1 MIIVNKKKTR
11 RLFLAFVA
19 VCLASLACAPAF
31 AAAKTLTFSY
41 ETEMPALDPQKSN
54 SAPSFTVITHVFE
67 NLVRRKEGQVVP
79 GAAHKWETSEDGKTI
94 TFHLRDFKWSDGK
107 PVTAHDYEYTDKRM
121 LDPATASEY
130 AFAAYYIKGAEEFNL
145 GKVKDASSVGVKAT
159 DDKTI
164 VFTLKEPT
172 PYFIGYLGHGSFAPS
187 RKDLVEKYGPA
198 YATEANRA
206 VYNGPFILSQW
217 KHENTKVFTKNPGY
231 WNKDAIKLD
240 KVEYMV
246 IPDTATALNMF
257 ESGEFDVV
265 DIPSNLFK
273 QYQDQGKVKLFYN
286 GALDWI
292 KVNVR
297 KNPEK
302 PWLANKDFRL
312 ALGWAIDRE
321 SYCNTSTKGLY
332 TPALRF
338 ILPIIQG
345 VNGQYGKEFPLDFYT
360 PKGDVKKAQ
369 EHLKKALS
377 ELKLDSPSKITV
389 EYLIQDQEETRLMAE
404 TLQQQLQKNLGI
416 NVKIKL
422 VTRKQR
428 AEMEHKKEYDL
439 VYAGWMPDYDDPMSY
454 EEIWTTDA
462 SHNNSGYASP
472 VYDKL
477 VKGAMVEK
485 DPKKRMQ
492 MIFDA
497 EKTILADAPLIPLQL
512 RRKAWM
518 HNPNLTGFSRP
529 LIGAEYDFTFA
540 AFK

>member
-1 MIIVNKKKTR
+1 MMRKKNGK
-11 RLFLAFVA
+11 RLLLAFIA
-19 VCLASLACAPAF
+19 ICLAMLICAPAF
-31 AAAKTLTFSY
+31 AASKTLTFSY
-41 ETEMPALDPQKSN
+41 ETEIPALDPQKSN
-54 SAPSFTVITHVFE
+54 SAPSFTVISHVFE
-67 NLVRRKEGQVVP
+67 NLVRLKEGKVIP
-79 GAAHKWETSEDGKTI
+79 GAAQKWETSQDGRTI

-107 PVTAHDYEYTDKRM
+107 PVTAHDYEYTIKRM

-130 AFAAYYIKGAEEFNL
+130 AFAAYYIAGAEAFNL
-145 GKVKDASSVGVKAT
+145 GKTKDASTVGVKAK
-159 DDKTI
+159 DDKTLVI
-164 VFTLKEPT
+164 TLKEPT
-172 PYFIGYLGHGSFAPS
+172 PYFIGYLGHGSFAPA

-206 VYNGPFILSQW
+206 AYNGPFILSEW
-217 KHENTKVFTKNPGY
+217 KHENTKIFTKNPGY
-231 WNKDAIKLD
+231 WNKNAIKLD

-257 ESGEFDVV
+257 EGGEFDVV

-292 KVNVR
+292 KINVK

-302 PWLANKDFRL
+302 PWLANKNFRL

-338 ILPIIQG
+338 ILPIIHG

-369 EHLKKALS
+369 DYMKKALA
-377 ELKLDSPSKITV
+377 ELKIDSPSKITV

-439 VYAGWMPDYDDPMSY
+439 VYAGWMPVYDDPMSY
-454 EEIWTTDA
+454 EEIWTSDA

-497 EKTILADAPLIPLQL
+497 EKTVLADAPLIPLQL

-518 HNPNLTGFSRP
+518 HNPNLVGFSRP

-540 AFK
+540 YFK